1 MLLTVHAPTIGPF
14 RLELNSSENITK
26 QLEAKLERLNEER
39 YLYYKEIY
47 FILNYRRNILER
59 MTYSSSSGAISS
71 WVEKLQN
78 IEGIIK
84 VTKESLKR
92 RANGLPPLPPPG
104 LSHMQPAKQPQPE
117 NQSSGIIK
125 PKGVSTTNKPIIGLG
140 RGKRFSKQNS
150 LPNGISETTA
160 TSVSG
165 VPAASSP
172 VLTVSS
178 SNGMLAQSQL
188 MKPQLSHSNEIF
200 GQDQSR
206 KQQQLATSSEMFGL
220 NHFLQSSSNS
230 ESFTWSQPQLT
241 SSTNE
246 AFGQSQLQQLMMNN
260 NNKDNQD
267 QLKRQQNLSYSD
279 DVFGFT
285 HFLQQASS
293 NDRLNQD
300 QAKKQQLAGSSEA
313 FGESKLQQT
322 ANSSELFHY
331 NQPEKQ
337 QLVSSSE
344 VFGQNKVQQLS
355 SSREHFSHNQPPK
368 KQDQMT
374 NNNNTFDQT
383 SSERA
388 SQKLPSNS
396 GEQSQK
402 HLGGMTSKQPLK
414 NNEKTTDIPSSS
426 AASVSN
432 EIARSFAK
440 LSLSHNAPPFT
451 PAAIASTTTH
461 SSSPTTPIAT
471 SRVMSY
477 SSAVMS
483 QPPRKPPP
491 LMRHQQQITRTPIMH
506 QPPPLLSAPP
516 HVYGQNQHQV
526 VGLGRGVGPWSP
538 GPPPPLNSWG
548 GNGHY
553 VHSMPPPVH
562 FNFDHHSPFY
572 EVPSSG
578 LHNPFYPIPPMGS
591 SSGLDII

>member
-1 MLLTVHAPTIGPF
+1 MKKGIL
-14 RLELNSSENITK
+14 
-26 QLEAKLERLNEER
+26 
-39 YLYYKEIY
+39 LYYKKL
-47 FILNYRRNILER
+47 FLFFNYRKNILER

-150 LPNGISETTA
+150 LPNGVGETTA
-160 TSVSG
+160 ISVSDVPVAETVLSP
-165 VPAASSP
+165 VPAAN
-172 VLTVSS
+172 S
-178 SNGMLAQSQL
+178 SNGMVAQSQL
-188 MKPQLSHSNEIF
+188 MKPQVSNSNEMF
-200 GQDQSR
+200 SQDQSK
-206 KQQQLATSSEMFGL
+206 KQQQLATSSEMFGW

-230 ESFTWSQPQLT
+230 ESFSWSQPTLT

-246 AFGQSQLQQLMMNN
+246 AFGQSQLRQLMKN

-267 QLKRQQNLSYSD
+267 QLKRQENFASGD
-279 DVFGFT
+279 EVFSLT
-285 HFLQQASS
+285 RLLQQASS
-293 NDRLNQD
+293 DHRLNQD
-300 QAKKQQLAGSSEA
+300 QAKKQQLAGSSEV
-313 FGESKLQQT
+313 FGESKLQQL
-322 ANSSELFHY
+322 ANSSELFDH
-331 NQPEKQ
+331 NQPERQ
-337 QLVSSSE
+337 QVASNSD
-344 VFGQNKVQQLS
+344 GHNKVQQTL
-355 SSREHFSHNQPPK
+355 SSREYSSDNQPLK
-368 KQDQMT
+368 KQMT
-374 NNNNTFDQT
+374 
-383 SSERA
+383 
-388 SQKLPSNS
+388 SNS
-396 GEQSQK
+396 NTLDQGRSEMASLKLLSNGGEQSQK
-402 HLGGMTSKQPLK
+402 HLGFMTSKQPSK
-414 NNEKTTDIPSSS
+414 NNEKTTGTQSGS
-426 AASVSN
+426 AASVSDG
-432 EIARSFAK
+432 IARSFAK

-451 PAAIASTTTH
+451 PAVITSTTTQ
-461 SSSPTTPIAT
+461 SLSPTTPIAT
-471 SRVMSY
+471 SRIMSY

-491 LMRHQQQITRTPIMH
+491 LMRPQQQITRTPLMH
-506 QPPPLLSAPP
+506 QTPPPLLSVPP

-553 VHSMPPPVH
+553 VHGMPPPPVH

-572 EVPSSG
+572 EIPSSG
-578 LHNPFYPIPPMGS
+578 LHNPFYAIPPMGS